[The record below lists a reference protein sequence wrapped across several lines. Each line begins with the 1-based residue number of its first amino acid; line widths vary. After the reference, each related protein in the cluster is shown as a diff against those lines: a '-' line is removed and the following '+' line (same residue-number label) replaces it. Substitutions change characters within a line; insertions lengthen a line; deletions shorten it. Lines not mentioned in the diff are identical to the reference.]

1 MYIPQCVGMWNAID
15 RLADIV
21 QMHVEAAR
29 VNAARDCLGEDDTAK
44 SRRHEH
50 NVKPQSDSDKEKSD
64 SESDDSSSETSGSSS
79 SDGESSDGD

>member
-1 MYIPQCVGMWNAID
+1 MYIPRCVGMWNAID

-29 VNAARDCLGEDDTAK
+29 VNTARDCLGEDSTAK
-44 SRRHEH
+44 SRRHEQ
-50 NVKPQSDSDKEKSD
+50 NVRPKTDSDTEESG

-79 SDGESSDGD
+79 SDEESGKE